1 MILIP
6 AIDII
11 NGQCVRLTK
20 GAYDTKTVY
29 SNSPLEVAKQFEDAG
44 LTHVHLV
51 DLDGARAK
59 HIVNTNI
66 LESIATQ
73 TSLIIDFGGGIKS
86 EQDLQTV
93 FDCGATQ
100 VTLGSVAVSRPDLVS
115 QWMDRYGADRLILG
129 ADAKNRRIATHGWE
143 NDSGL
148 DVLDFINDYVQKGF
162 TDIVCTDVDKDGM
175 LNGPSLELYTEI
187 RNNHPE
193 IGLIASGGVGSIQDL
208 KLLKEIGCKATI
220 IGKAIYEQKIS
231 LPELHVFSQTWR

>member
-29 SNSPLEVAKQFEDAG
+29 NNSPLEVAKQFEDAG

-59 HIVNTNI
+59 HVVNANI

-73 TSLIIDFGGGIKS
+73 TALTIDFGGGVKS

-100 VTLGSVAVSRPDLVS
+100 VTLGSVAVSRPELVF

-129 ADAKNRRIATHGWE
+129 ADAKNRQIATHGWE
-143 NDSGL
+143 NDSGI
-148 DVLDFINDYVQKGF
+148 DVHDFVNAYVQKGF
-162 TDIVCTDVDKDGM
+162 TNVVCTDVDKDGM
-175 LNGPSLELYTEI
+175 LNGPSIELYTEI
-187 RNNHPE
+187 INNHPE
-193 IGLIASGGVGSIQDL
+193 IGLIASGGVSCVQDL
-208 KLLKEIGCKATI
+208 QRLKAIGCKATI
-220 IGKAIYEQKIS
+220 IGKAIYEGKIS
-231 LPELHVFSQTWR
+231 LQELLLFS